1 MHSFIYRN
9 IQGLKTRLKPINQ
22 TISNTKLNIKSVKS
36 NLSKFDIICLQETWA
51 KDESLVFQDYKVHS
65 TVQNTTSKR
74 GRALAGVSVLIRN
87 KHSDFVSN
95 IKSASPNKIWS
106 RLKGNLFGIHSDIFL
121 AAVYLPPLQSQRKAG
136 EDILSVLE
144 EKIHKFSKQGQIIL
158 LGDFNARTGTLNGF
172 IENDCQDFTATDN
185 AYDLD
190 KNWPKRNNADY
201 SFN

>member
-1 MHSFIYRN
+1 MDSLGLNQNNVFKIISWN
-9 IQGLKTRLKPINQ
+9 IQGLKTRLKPTNQ

-74 GRALAGVSVLIRN
+74 GRAGVSVLIRN

-95 IKSASPNKIWS
+95 IKSASPNIIWS
-106 RLKGNLFGIHSDIFL
+106 RLKGHLFGIHSDIFL

-136 EDILSVLE
+136 EHILITVLE
-144 EKIHKFSKQGQIIL
+144 QEIHI
-158 LGDFNARTGTLNGF
+158 
-172 IENDCQDFTATDN
+172 C
-185 AYDLD
+185 
-190 KNWPKRNNADY
+190 P
-201 SFN
+201 